1 MAEHQYGKG
10 SLVAL
15 KGVHPDLVRLF
26 EDVLKEIDHT
36 IIQGLRTKEEQD
48 RLFNEGKSK
57 LKGNDPSAKHV
68 YGLAVDV
75 APYPVIFPENTK
87 TRGDLIKAYGRFYF
101 FAGFVKAKAKEMD
114 IKVRWGGDWDGDY
127 DFSDQSF
134 DDLVHFELLT

>member
-1 MAEHQYGKG
+1 MVEHQYGKG

-26 EDVLKEIDHT
+26 KDVLKEIDHT
-36 IIQGLRTKEEQD
+36 VIQGLRTKEEQD
-48 RLFNEGKSK
+48 RLFSEGKSK
-57 LKGNDPSAKHV
+57 LKGADPGAKHV

-87 TRGDLIKAYGRFYF
+87 TRGELIKAYGRFYF
-101 FAGFVKAKAKEMD
+101 FAGFIKAKAIELGLR
-114 IKVRWGGDWDGDY
+114 IRWGGDWDGDY